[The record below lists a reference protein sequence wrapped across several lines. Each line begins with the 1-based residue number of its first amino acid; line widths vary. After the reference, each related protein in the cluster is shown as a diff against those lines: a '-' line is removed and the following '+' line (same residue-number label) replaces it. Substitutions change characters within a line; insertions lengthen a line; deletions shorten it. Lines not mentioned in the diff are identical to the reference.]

1 MTQVAGEITEM
12 PKSFLITNKRYVTTA
27 VTATTTSNTS
37 VSSNVSSSVS
47 SNVGSSVSNVSSVS
61 NDVSSDVSND
71 VSGLSVSSPSRR
83 RATADNE
90 EQRVTSSPCDVND
103 DETGK
108 HRRHNSLSATHC
120 TFNTSH

>member
-27 VTATTTSNTS
+27 VTATTSNTS
-37 VSSNVSSSVS
+37 VSSVNSNVGSSVNSSVS
-47 SNVGSSVSNVSSVS
+47 SSVSNVSSVG
-61 NDVSSDVSND
+61 NDVSND
-71 VSGLSVSSPSRR
+71 VSGLTVSSASRR

-108 HRRHNSLSATHC
+108 HRRHNSLSATLC

>member
-1 MTQVAGEITEM
+1 MMQVAGEITEM

-37 VSSNVSSSVS
+37 VNSVSSNVSSSVS
-47 SNVGSSVSNVSSVS
+47 SNVGSSVSNVSSVG
-61 NDVSSDVSND
+61 NDVSND
-71 VSGLSVSSPSRR
+71 VSGLTVSSASRR

-108 HRRHNSLSATHC
+108 HRRHNSLSANHY
-120 TFNTSH
+120 